1 MKFQILRND
10 DTPIQNIIPSKKTQR
25 TKPNDKHTKIN
36 QEKEQDITLQK
47 LMRTKDVL
55 EYFNIHRSTLY
66 SWTKVETKP
75 IKIQHSKF
83 YKLKEKSLVG

>member
-1 MKFQILRND
+1 MI
-10 DTPIQNIIPSKKTQR
+10 NIP
-25 TKPNDKHTKIN
+25 KIN
-36 QEKEQDITLQK
+36 QEKEQDITLPK

-66 SWTKVETKP
+66 SWTKSKKLNP

-83 YKLKEKSLVG
+83 YKLEEVKSLVG

>member
-1 MKFQILRND
+1 MI
-10 DTPIQNIIPSKKTQR
+10 NIP
-25 TKPNDKHTKIN
+25 KIN
-36 QEKEQDITLQK
+36 QEKEQDITLPK

-66 SWTKVETKP
+66 SWTKSKKLNP

-83 YKLKEKSLVG
+83 YKLEEVKSLVS